1 VFTGRFLL
9 GLWRL
14 DSGVRGP
21 HFRRRLRCLRHLD
34 GVAFDALNSATRCWA
49 LCPIGEV
56 STGRPLLVASPSGAH
71 VGRFLPDCP
80 VAPRLPGFFAIL
92 NYQKDRWQ
100 CLPADSA
107 TSMQLRIREPIGS
120 SLGESSIR
128 ARWLMVSPPR
138 AVADL
143 TAAPYSVDLP
153 STAMNRV
160 LKATTESR
168 RACISQVR

>member
-1 VFTGRFLL
+1 VRASVRPLTVFTGKFSLR
-9 GLWRL
+9 LWRL
-14 DSGVRGP
+14 DSGVRRS

-49 LCPIGEV
+49 LCRSERV

-80 VAPRLPGFFAIL
+80 VAPRLPGLFCDL
-92 NYQKDRWQ
+92 NYQEDRWQ

-107 TSMQLRIREPIGS
+107 TSTQLRIREPIGS

-128 ARWLMVSPPR
+128 ARWVYGEPATRCGGFDGR
-138 AVADL
+138 AL
-143 TAAPYSVDLP
+143 F
-153 STAMNRV
+153 R
-160 LKATTESR
+160 
-168 RACISQVR
+168 

>member
-1 VFTGRFLL
+1 MFTGKFSLR
-9 GLWRL
+9 LWRL
-14 DSGVRGP
+14 DYGVRRP
-21 HFRRRLRCLRHLD
+21 HFLRRLRCLRHLD

-49 LCPIGEV
+49 LCRSERVALGDHCLSRHRPEPTLGV
-56 STGRPLLVASPSGAH
+56 SSQTARWPHGCRA
-71 VGRFLPDCP
+71 
-80 VAPRLPGFFAIL
+80 FFAIL
-92 NYQKDRWQ
+92 NYQEDRRQ

-107 TSMQLRIREPIGS
+107 TSMQLRIREPNGS

-160 LKATTESR
+160 LKAITESR
-168 RACISQVR
+168 PACISRVR